1 MADPTRDLREQLEQQ
16 LPRYGFAS
24 IAEFAS
30 YIDRFE
36 KAFEAG
42 AVRIT
47 LDLLAK
53 YAGKLYREGQRYQ
66 DPAVVKALHG
76 KLAGFRTQH
85 EAFDKNT
92 QVYSE
97 EVSAASHDRDAELRR
112 LPGNGG
118 MPVKPPTQRQ
128 LQAQDNIKAAKANAE
143 AQIKDLSKE
152 YPILAE
158 DDLPVD
164 KRIDKV
170 ALAQA
175 SETQLAGV
183 LQAHIAHRNSVVVEA
198 RGQLEGKHEL
208 IYKMDKLMP
217 AFYAE
222 MDIQPGSIH
231 DQIIKDKIHDDAIAK
246 LVGGILLAIAAI
258 ALTVVSLGAATPA
271 IVAAGAS
278 IGAAG
283 LSTYMAYDEYKQYTA
298 DHAIGEAG
306 FADDPSVVWLVLAI
320 VGAGVDM
327 AAATKAVRALAPAAK
342 LLEAGGEVSD
352 FTKAVEGLQKSK
364 RIDEKIAAAADK
376 AAAARRSYAAAKGEL
391 STALGKAYSFP
402 GPLTDPEVYRALVKM
417 AAAKI
422 KEGAHSLAGFINE
435 LKQARLAAKLG
446 ELSPEE
452 LAKAKQAWE
461 TAERLGALVKDEA
474 LLGKLLTTFGDAGKL
489 ERLLQVF
496 PALELEKIADT
507 LAHADRI
514 ALMLDHVGAEN
525 TGKLIRQWM
534 THGEIDKANRFL
546 ERLSGGVGKE
556 LAETA
561 VVGAK
566 SIIIDSNTAIALM
579 KDADPALKLTMNE
592 GEIARVAY
600 VKSLPAGTELRIGNM
615 TVGEAG
621 GALNLKGVP
630 LDALRDSPEYAKV
643 LNKLSAVNVGGPG
656 GLADQVLLADAFFA
670 KAAPGVTPKFLTG
683 DKKVLN
689 RLAEIAGIDIN
700 KLGGKK
706 ALLAKYGSSG
716 FDVTVESRT
725 ITVIPVP

>member
-1 MADPTRDLREQLEQQ
+1 
-16 LPRYGFAS
+16 
-24 IAEFAS
+24 
-30 YIDRFE
+30 
-36 KAFEAG
+36 
-42 AVRIT
+42 
-47 LDLLAK
+47 
-53 YAGKLYREGQRYQ
+53 
-66 DPAVVKALHG
+66 
-76 KLAGFRTQH
+76 
-85 EAFDKNT
+85 
-92 QVYSE
+92 
-97 EVSAASHDRDAELRR
+97 
-112 LPGNGG
+112 
-118 MPVKPPTQRQ
+118 
-128 LQAQDNIKAAKANAE
+128 
-143 AQIKDLSKE
+143 
-152 YPILAE
+152 
-158 DDLPVD
+158 
-164 KRIDKV
+164 
-170 ALAQA
+170 
-175 SETQLAGV
+175 
-183 LQAHIAHRNSVVVEA
+183 
-198 RGQLEGKHEL
+198 
-208 IYKMDKLMP
+208 
-217 AFYAE
+217 
-222 MDIQPGSIH
+222 
-231 DQIIKDKIHDDAIAK
+231 
-246 LVGGILLAIAAI
+246 
-258 ALTVVSLGAATPA
+258 
-271 IVAAGAS
+271 
-278 IGAAG
+278 
-283 LSTYMAYDEYKQYTA
+283 
-298 DHAIGEAG
+298 
-306 FADDPSVVWLVLAI
+306 
-320 VGAGVDM
+320 
-327 AAATKAVRALAPAAK
+327 VRALGPAAE

-364 RIDEKIAAAADK
+364 QIDEKIAAAADK
-376 AAAARRSYAAAKGEL
+376 AAAARKSYAAAKGEL

-402 GPLTDPEVYRALVKM
+402 GSLTDPEVYRALVKM

-452 LAKAKQAWE
+452 LARAKQAWE

-474 LLGKLLTTFGDAGKL
+474 LLGKLVTTFGDADKL

-514 ALMLDHVGAEN
+514 ALMLDHVGADN

-546 ERLSGGVGKE
+546 ERLSGGVDKE

-579 KDADPALKLTMNE
+579 KDADPALKLTMND

-656 GLADQVLLADAFFA
+656 GIADQVLLADAFFA

-716 FDVTVESRT
+716 FDVTVEGRT